1 MSDYIVDNKTF
12 FLSGS
17 RIFVTNNDKVNGVEM
32 TLDWFLKQDNINLID
47 VLDISYEVSG
57 SKTYPRDRGW

>member
-17 RIFVTNNDKVNGVEM
+17 RIFVTNNDIVHGVEM

>member
-32 TLDWFLKQDNINLID
+32 TSDWFLKQDNINLID

>member
-57 SKTYPRDRGW
+57 SKTYPSDRGW